1 MTYYIFNFI
10 GCEQY
15 LYKCVHL
22 QFRSG
27 VVYVLNATTKEW
39 EVDVY
44 PNQDRRTA
52 EAAKEFG
59 VSVGNAQLVIL
70 LPFSLEISISVL
82 NYYPLLTCL

>member
-1 MTYYIFNFI
+1 MHIQLISNSELYSRIYNF
-10 GCEQY
+10 
-15 LYKCVHL
+15 LL
-22 QFRSG
+22 TQFSSG

-59 VSVGNAQLVIL
+59 VSVWQIL
-70 LPFSLEISISVL
+70 D
-82 NYYPLLTCL
+82 

>member
-1 MTYYIFNFI
+1 MILSELLHIQF

-15 LYKCVHL
+15 LYKFVHL

-27 VVYVLNATTKEW
+27 VVYVLNATTSEW

-59 VSVGNAQLVIL
+59 VSFKQMLH
-70 LPFSLEISISVL
+70 
-82 NYYPLLTCL
+82 